1 VLSTRRVTRS
11 ATLAAAV
18 ALFAVGLVSA
28 ALLQERAGAATVV
41 GDCTPASS
49 WPVARGDLASQAIQ
63 LVNAHRTARGLPP
76 LTVSA
81 RLTAAA
87 EWKARHMANYGYL
100 AHHDPAPPVARSAAE
115 RLAACGYGAGSGENL
130 AAGYRSAQAV
140 VTAWLNS
147 PGHRANIENP
157 SFVAIGSG
165 AAAGGAGVYWAHDFG
180 TAGDSAPPPGTTAP
194 PPGTSTAPP
203 PPRRTSAAPALVMQ
217 GLRLAPRRPRA
228 NGRLAGTVAVL
239 RHGRRVTT
247 GRVVCHARVGS
258 KAFDVV
264 VHRFRRG
271 KATCVW
277 RVPRRMHGKLIQ
289 AAITV
294 HFRGAQARA
303 PFRARVR

>member
-1 VLSTRRVTRS
+1 
-11 ATLAAAV
+11 
-18 ALFAVGLVSA
+18 
-28 ALLQERAGAATVV
+28 
-41 GDCTPASS
+41 D
-49 WPVARGDLASQAIQ
+49 
-63 LVNAHRTARGLPP
+63 
-76 LTVSA
+76 
-81 RLTAAA
+81 
-87 EWKARHMANYGYL
+87 
-100 AHHDPAPPVARSAAE
+100 DPAPPVARSAAE
-115 RLAACGYGAGSGENL
+115 RLAACGYDAGSGENI
-130 AAGYRSAQAV
+130 AAGFASAQAV

-165 AAAGGAGVYWAHDFG
+165 AAAGGAGMYWAQDFG
-180 TAGDSAPPPGTTAP
+180 TAGDSSPPTTTSPPPGTTTAPPGTTSPPPSTTAP
-194 PPGTSTAPP
+194 PPGTTTAPP

-217 GLRLAPRRPRA
+217 GLTLAPRRPRA

-239 RHGRRVTT
+239 LHGRRVTT
-247 GRVVCHARVGS
+247 GRVVCRARVGS

-271 KATCVW
+271 KAMCVW

-294 HFRGAQARA
+294 HVRGAQARA